1 MSGRVYLVGAG
12 PGDPGLMTMK
22 GMRLLREADAV
33 VYDALANP
41 ELLGSCRPDALLI
54 DAGKR
59 GGDHTMTQDRTNA
72 KLVELAAAGMTVVR
86 LKGGDPFMFGRG
98 AEEAEALRAE
108 GIEVHAVPGI
118 SSAIAAPELAGIP
131 PTHRDHAPLVTF
143 ITGHEKEG
151 GGRIDWRRLADGH
164 GTLVILMGMGNVAVI
179 AAELA
184 AAGMAPETPAAVI
197 VDGSLPTQRTE
208 RTTLADLAETIAVKG
223 LKAPGVI
230 VIGSTASVRDII
242 GDML

>member
-1 MSGRVYLVGAG
+1 MKGRVYLVGAG
-12 PGDPGLMTMK
+12 PGDPGLMTIR
-22 GMRLLREADAV
+22 GMQLLREADAV

-41 ELLGSCRPDALLI
+41 VLLESCRGDALLI

-59 GGDHTMTQDRTNA
+59 GGDHTLTQDRTNE

-98 AEEAEALRAE
+98 AEEAEALRAA

-118 SSAIAAPELAGIP
+118 SSAIAVPELAGIP
-131 PTHRDHAPLVTF
+131 PTHRDHTPLVTF
-143 ITGHEKEG
+143 ITGHEKKG
-151 GGRIDWRRLADGH
+151 GDRIDWSRLVGGH
-164 GTLVILMGMGNVAVI
+164 GTLVILMGMGNAPHI
-179 AAELA
+179 AAELE
-184 AAGMAPETPAAVI
+184 AAGMAPDTPAAVI
-197 VDGSLPTQRTE
+197 TDGSLPTQRTE
-208 RTTLADLAETIAVKG
+208 RTTLSGLAGTIAGKG
-223 LKAPGVI
+223 LEAPGII